1 MGPNRTE
8 DILQA
13 LDLEALPP
21 EEQEAL
27 LVELHELIYRGSMLR
42 LMERMDES
50 TKERFEKLLQD
61 SASDEAI
68 EAFITENV
76 PDADAIVTET
86 VQELTDDI
94 LTVTGSK

>member
-1 MGPNRTE
+1 MGPNRIE

-27 LVELHELIYRGSMLR
+27 LSELHELIYRGSMLR